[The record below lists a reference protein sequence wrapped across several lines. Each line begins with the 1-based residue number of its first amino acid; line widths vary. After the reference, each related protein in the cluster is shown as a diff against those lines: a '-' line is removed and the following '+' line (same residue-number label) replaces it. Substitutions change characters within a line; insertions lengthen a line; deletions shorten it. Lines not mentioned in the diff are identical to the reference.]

1 MKRIKAWSLSLLLA
15 LLIAGIG
22 YKVSQDPFFT
32 RFTTT
37 VNKAETVNV
46 PNTLVAPTVAN
57 DFFSAFCSH
66 DAAYIAA
73 NTGGALTVSE
83 AEMADYFAQT
93 TMQCVGFRYLGS
105 LTPTPG
111 TQQYVYVID
120 AGVDGEVWFVLS
132 VVDGVAVDLE

>member
-1 MKRIKAWSLSLLLA
+1 MKRVLSILA
-15 LLIAGIG
+15 AVIVVALIG
-22 YKVSQDPFFT
+22 YRISQDPALT
-32 RFTTT
+32 PYTPPAPR
-37 VNKAETVNV
+37 VS
-46 PNTLVAPTVAN
+46 LVAPTVAN
-57 DFFSAFCSH
+57 DFFAAFCSH
-66 DAAYIAA
+66 DSAYLAA
-73 NTGGALTVSE
+73 NTGGVLTSTE
-83 AEMADYFAQT
+83 EELDMFFAQT